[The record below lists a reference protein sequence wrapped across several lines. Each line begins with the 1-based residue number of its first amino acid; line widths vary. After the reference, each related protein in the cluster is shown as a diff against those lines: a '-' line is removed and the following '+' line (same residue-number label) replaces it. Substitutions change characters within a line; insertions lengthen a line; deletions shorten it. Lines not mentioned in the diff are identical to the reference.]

1 MLGIFSFIVLIIGAL
16 NWFCIGLLQFDFVA
30 GLFGSQASIF
40 SRIIYVAVGVSAFIV
55 LSMLIKNKG
64 KIVFNLSKIK
74 EKFMKKKSQKND
86 TSPVKA
92 MEASKDHHP
101 SEHNMH
107 MEASNEYFKND
118 YSTHHENHANHSR
131 NLEAGKDL
139 NYGRNH
145 NNQNSYK
152 DN

>member
-55 LSMLIKNKG
+55 LSILIKNKG

-74 EKFMKKKSQKND
+74 EKFMKKKNQKTE
-86 TSPVKA
+86 TSPVQA
-92 MEASKDHHP
+92 MEASKDNHP
-101 SEHNMH
+101 TDHNMH
-107 MEASNEYFKND
+107 MEASSDYFKND
-118 YSTHHENHANHSR
+118 YVTHHENHTTHSK
-131 NLEAGKDL
+131 NLEAGNDYNHDR
-139 NYGRNH
+139 NYSD
-145 NNQNSYK
+145 QNSYK